1 MATWTALK
9 AYIKDNYDVDA
20 DNGDSVKLTLRTKQG
35 RSQTV
40 YVSHTLSSSEIEFAT
55 IASPVGAVGSVDVT
69 ELLHLLDQH
78 LVGGAAIIESNV
90 VVRHAVP
97 LAQLQPDEFQVPL
110 HMIAR
115 TADAM
120 EKELLGTDEL

>member
-9 AYIKDNYDVDA
+9 SYIKDNYDMDA

-40 YVSHTLSSSEIEFAT
+40 YVSHTLSNSEIEFAT
-55 IASPVGAVGSVDVT
+55 IASPVGAVGAVDVT

>member
-9 AYIKDNYDVDA
+9 AYITDHYEVDA
-20 DNGDSVKLTLRTKQG
+20 DSGDSVQLTLRTKQG
-35 RSQTV
+35 RTQTV
-40 YVSHTLSSSEIEFAT
+40 YVSRTVSSSEIEFAT
-55 IASPVGAVGSVDVT
+55 IASPVGAVGAVDVT

-78 LVGGAAIIESNV
+78 FVGGAAIVGTSV

-97 LAQLQPDEFQVPL
+97 LAQLDPDEFQVPL